1 MSKRY
6 SIFLCILFCVFIG
19 VFAVAH
25 LALPDREFSQNENRY
40 LEQMPTLNA
49 EDFKVNFFDMDKSG
63 DFFSGEFM
71 SDFETYI
78 TDQFP
83 LRDAFMTVK
92 AACELAVGKTVN
104 NDVYF
109 GENDTLFAGVANPGE
124 ETIDK
129 NLNYVDILAGKTD
142 IPVYFSLV
150 PNKLNIMSD
159 LLSNPPVTQLFTDKK
174 LALSVNYLGSDLWA
188 KAEALKNANW
198 IDMMPLF
205 ETHAEDGLFY
215 RTDHHWNSLGAYYG
229 YVALMEGM
237 GITPVPLEEYEKT
250 TVSTEFLGTTYSSS
264 GAGWVTPD
272 NIDIYVP
279 EEGVNVTV
287 YPTGK
292 PEAGALYN
300 EEKLAVKDKYAYF
313 MGGNTPLA
321 VIKTEHTDAPKILV
335 VRDSYS
341 DSLAPFLTAHFS
353 EIHLFDLRYNNTPIT
368 AYAAENDID
377 TVVVLYS
384 LANFLTDNNLFKMAM
399 G

>member
-1 MSKRY
+1 MNKRY
-6 SIFLCILFCVFIG
+6 SIFLCVLFCAFIG

-40 LEQMPTLNA
+40 LEQMPKPVLTGPTAN
-49 EDFKVNFFDMDKSG
+49 
-63 DFFSGEFM
+63 FFSGEFM

-109 GENDTLFAGVANPGE
+109 GKDDTLFAGVANPGE

-129 NLNYVDILAGKTD
+129 NLTYVDTLAGKLD
-142 IPVYFSLV
+142 IPLYFSLV
-150 PNKLNIMSD
+150 PNKLNVISD
-159 LLSNPPVTQLFTDKK
+159 LLSNPPVAELFAEDK

-188 KAEALKNANW
+188 KSALLESVNW
-198 IDMMPLF
+198 VDMMPLF
-205 ETHAEDGLFY
+205 EAHANEELFY
-215 RTDHHWNSLGAYYG
+215 RTDHHWTSLGAYYG
-229 YVALMEGM
+229 YAALMEGM
-237 GITPVPLEEYEKT
+237 GITPVPLDEYEKT

-279 EEGVNVTV
+279 EEGVSVTV

-292 PEAGALYN
+292 PEKGALYN
-300 EEKLAVKDKYAYF
+300 EEKLAVKDKYSYF

-377 TVVVLYS
+377 AVVVLYS

>member
-6 SIFLCILFCVFIG
+6 SIFLCVLFCAFIG

-25 LALPDREFSQNENRY
+25 LALPDREFSENENRY
-40 LEQMPTLNA
+40 LEQMPQLEA
-49 EDFKVNFFDMDKSG
+49 ADFELSLPLKNSG
-63 DFFSGEFM
+63 DFFTGQFM

-83 LRDAFMTVK
+83 LRDAFMTIK

-109 GENDTLFAGVANPGE
+109 GENDTLFAGVADPGDE
-124 ETIDK
+124 VIDK
-129 NLNYVDILAGKTD
+129 NLSYVDILAGKLD

-150 PNKLNIMSD
+150 PNKLNIMGD
-159 LLSNPPVTQLFTDKK
+159 LLSNPFASAPFAADRK
-174 LALSVNYLGSDLWA
+174 LALSVNYLGEDLWLKSA
-188 KAEALKNANW
+188 ALSNANW

-205 ETHAEDGLFY
+205 QAHGEEGLFY

-229 YVALMEGM
+229 YAALMEGM
-237 GITPVPLEEYEKT
+237 GITPVPLDEYEKT

-279 EEGVNVTV
+279 EEGVSVTV

-292 PEAGALYN
+292 PEEGALYN
-300 EEKLAVKDKYAYF
+300 EEKLSVKDKYSYF

-321 VIKTEHTDAPKILV
+321 VIKTEHTDAPKVLV

-353 EIHLFDLRYNNTPIT
+353 EIHLFDLRYNNTPIPV
-368 AYAAENDID
+368 YAAENGID
-377 TVVVLYS
+377 AVVVLYS
-384 LANFLTDNNLFKMAM
+384 TANFLTDNNLFKMAM

>member
-6 SIFLCILFCVFIG
+6 SIFLCILFCAFIG
-19 VFAVAH
+19 VFTVAH
-25 LALPDREFSQNENRY
+25 LALPDREFSENENRY
-40 LEQMPTLNA
+40 LEQMPKPVFTGPTAN
-49 EDFKVNFFDMDKSG
+49 
-63 DFFSGEFM
+63 FFSGEFM
-71 SDFETYI
+71 SDFETYV

-129 NLNYVDILAGKTD
+129 NLSYVDTLAGKTD

-150 PNKLNIMSD
+150 PNKLNVISD
-159 LLSNPPVTQLFTDKK
+159 LLSNPPVAQLFAEDK

-188 KAEALKNANW
+188 KAEALSNANW
-198 IDMMPLF
+198 IDMMPIF
-205 ETHAEDGLFY
+205 QSHADEGLFY

-237 GITPVPLEEYEKT
+237 GITPVPLDEYEKT

-264 GAGWVTPD
+264 GAGWITPD

-292 PEAGALYN
+292 PEEGALYN
-300 EEKLAVKDKYAYF
+300 EEKLSVKDKYSYF

-341 DSLAPFLTAHFS
+341 DSLAPFLAQDYA
-353 EIHLFDLRYNNTPIT
+353 EVHLIDLRYYKMSP
-368 AYAAENDID
+368 ALYAAQYGID
-377 TVVVLYS
+377 QALVLYS
-384 LANFLTDNNLFKMAM
+384 NANFATDQNLFVM
-399 G
+399 GVS